1 MAPVERELVVDR
13 YRVLNEQERHR
24 VHIKDRHKN
33 SYVFRV
39 VLEPEED
46 WWFVHVPVLHKLGGA
61 TQGRTKEE
69 ALARINEVI
78 ELILEELLEEG
89 EPIPE
94 DVQVSQDPLVAV
106 TI

>member
-1 MAPVERELVVDR
+1 MPEH
-13 YRVLNEQERHR
+13 HR
-24 VHIKDRHKN
+24 VHIRDKNRH

-39 VLEPEED
+39 VLEPDED
-46 WWFVHVPVLHKLGGA
+46 AWFVHVPALSKLGGA
-61 TQGRTKEE
+61 TQGRTREE

-78 ELILEELLEEG
+78 ELILEELIEEG

-94 DVQVSQDPLVAV
+94 DVHVSQDPLVAA

>member
-1 MAPVERELVVDR
+1 MPE
-13 YRVLNEQERHR
+13 YHR
-24 VHIKDRHKN
+24 VHIKDKNRN

-39 VLEPEED
+39 VLEPD
-46 WWFVHVPVLHKLGGA
+46 GDAWWFVHVPALSKLGGA
-61 TQGRTKEE
+61 TQGRTREE

-78 ELILEELLEEG
+78 ELILEELIEEG

>member
-1 MAPVERELVVDR
+1 MLDALVQLDR
-13 YRVLNEQERHR
+13 KLYVGHPTPHVGQGHR
-24 VHIKDRHKN
+24 NNLGRRPLRLGV
-33 SYVFRV
+33 
-39 VLEPEED
+39 
-46 WWFVHVPVLHKLGGA
+46 LGGA